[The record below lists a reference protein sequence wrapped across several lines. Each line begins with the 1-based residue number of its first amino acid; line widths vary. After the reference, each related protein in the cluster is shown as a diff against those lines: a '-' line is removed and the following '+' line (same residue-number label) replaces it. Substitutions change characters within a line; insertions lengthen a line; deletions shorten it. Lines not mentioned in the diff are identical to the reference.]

1 MAAIRNERKE
11 DFRTVEELT
20 KKAFWNVNFPGCNEH
35 YIVHVMRNHRD
46 FVPELDFVIEEDNC
60 IIGNIMYTKS
70 KLIDESG
77 NEKEI
82 LTFGPLSILPEYQ
95 RRGYGKQLLEHSF
108 KKAAELGFD
117 TIVIFGNP
125 ENYVSCGFKSCKNYN
140 VGISKDV
147 FPVPL
152 LVKELKINALQGEN
166 WIYKESDVFNI
177 KEEDAAEFDKD
188 FEQFKK
194 EYRSSQVLFYIYSNS
209 FIKAT
214 EH

>member
-1 MAAIRNERKE
+1 
-11 DFRTVEELT
+11 
-20 KKAFWNVNFPGCNEH
+20 
-35 YIVHVMRNHRD
+35 
-46 FVPELDFVIEEDNC
+46 
-60 IIGNIMYTKS
+60 MYTKAE
-70 KLIDESG
+70 LVDENG
-77 NEKEI
+77 EKKEI
-82 LTFGPLSILPEYQ
+82 LTFGPVSILPEYQ
-95 RRGYGKQLLEHSF
+95 RMGYGKILMEHSF
-108 KKAAELGFD
+108 ERASELGYD
-117 TIVIFGNP
+117 VIVIFGNP
-125 ENYVSCGFKSCKNYN
+125 GNYVARGFKSCKNYN

-194 EYRSSQVLFYIYSNS
+194 EYRSSQELFYIYSNS

>member
-82 LTFGPLSILPEYQ
+82 LTFGPLRNISAEDMANSSWSILLK
-95 RRGYGKQLLEHSF
+95 RRQS
-108 KKAAELGFD
+108 
-117 TIVIFGNP
+117 
-125 ENYVSCGFKSCKNYN
+125 
-140 VGISKDV
+140 
-147 FPVPL
+147 
-152 LVKELKINALQGEN
+152 LVLTQ
-166 WIYKESDVFNI
+166 S
-177 KEEDAAEFDKD
+177 
-188 FEQFKK
+188 
-194 EYRSSQVLFYIYSNS
+194 
-209 FIKAT
+209 
-214 EH
+214 